1 MSLLKNLKIVAAPA
15 KLQLSPEQERR
26 NKLGIKLTEQLQMAE
41 AEIKGETFER
51 MKRAWVT
58 DENGDRKKVERPARL
73 KKWWVKDNAGIII
86 LRILYGSRAIELQKG
101 KAAVEVGQLD
111 KLPAILKTI
120 KDAVLAGELDAE
132 IGLIAKERV
141 PKKKLKAA

>member
-1 MSLLKNLKIVAAPA
+1 M
-15 KLQLSPEQERR
+15 
-26 NKLGIKLTEQLQMAE
+26 
-41 AEIKGETFER
+41 
-51 MKRAWVT
+51 
-58 DENGDRKKVERPARL
+58 ERPARL

-86 LRILYGSRAIELQKG
+86 LRVLYGSEAIKLQKG